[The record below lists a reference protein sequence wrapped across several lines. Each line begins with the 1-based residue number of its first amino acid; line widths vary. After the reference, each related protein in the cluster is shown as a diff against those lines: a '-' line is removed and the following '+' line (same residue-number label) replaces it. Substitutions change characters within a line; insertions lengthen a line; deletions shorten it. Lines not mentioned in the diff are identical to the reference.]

1 MKEFSILL
9 DFIGGF
15 SLFFVFLFVWFF
27 FSFKCGLVGGK
38 VDTLSYGQ

>member
-1 MKEFSILL
+1 
-9 DFIGGF
+9 
-15 SLFFVFLFVWFF
+15 LFVWFF